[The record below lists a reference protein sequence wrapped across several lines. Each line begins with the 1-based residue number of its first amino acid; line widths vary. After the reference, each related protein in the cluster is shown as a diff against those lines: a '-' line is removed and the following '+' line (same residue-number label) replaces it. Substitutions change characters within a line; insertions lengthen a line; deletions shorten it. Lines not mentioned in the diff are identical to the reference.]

1 MPHRVLQLTVL
12 VLLAFLASCASTRFE
27 SQLAADFSGT
37 VDRLFVIA
45 DVAGTWERDDIQA
58 LADQLEG
65 ALGACAE
72 VAVHVLDPLTLDRE
86 AADRHLEEF
95 APSYVLLLEQTMEK
109 VQSQGLLGDS
119 PRGFV
124 FQAALVDAAARKPV
138 WRATL
143 DSGGNSSFRL
153 SYIESLV
160 GELVSGMQEDGLI
173 VCAESALVREREQ
186 VRERDDRE
194 F

>member
-1 MPHRVLQLTVL
+1 MPNRIHLLAVLVLTVL
-12 VLLAFLASCASTRFE
+12 LASCASTRYE
-27 SQLAADFSGT
+27 SQLASDFSGT
-37 VDRLFVIA
+37 VDRLFVVA

-58 LADQLEG
+58 LSDQLEG

-72 VAVHVLDPLTLDRE
+72 VAVYVLDPLALDRE

-95 APSYVLLLEQTMEK
+95 GPSYVLLLEQTMEK

-143 DSGGNSSFRL
+143 DSGGNASFRL

-160 GELVSGMQEDGLI
+160 GELVDGMQQDGLV
-173 VCAESALVREREQ
+173 VCAESALPGDRD
-186 VRERDDRE
+186 RDDRG